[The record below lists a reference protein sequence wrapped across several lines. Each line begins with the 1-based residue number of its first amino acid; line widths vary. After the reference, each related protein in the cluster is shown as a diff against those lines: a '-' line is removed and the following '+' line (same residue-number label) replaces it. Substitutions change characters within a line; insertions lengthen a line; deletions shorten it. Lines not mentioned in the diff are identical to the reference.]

1 MNRHYTMSRLMALA
15 ASVGATCAI
24 AALGGAGVASAAVK
38 CIGLKEGFASG
49 SSLQTKA
56 QELSWLK
63 LEKGLAD
70 SWGFEPE
77 AGKFPNSNCEG
88 GPPKITYT
96 GTSSGAGL
104 GEFGNTDGILNAE
117 QDPTNI
123 AKGTIETKGKLKLD
137 MYVGTDDPPNL
148 GNLNEASTA
157 SGDKNHN
164 FEEITIPV
172 AQAPV
177 ASLVSLPAT
186 CVIPGKGELKL
197 SARLLSE
204 MWRGTAGTNAE
215 GEVEPKQ
222 EPKEKEE
229 NYDPGA
235 IRATKAPSPVYAKAT
250 WGALLVADG
259 YEAASTGVGSEVE
272 AAEKAEAEA
281 GTAAEK
287 FEKAAA
293 QITVGHFWDKGGC
306 TSGITLK
313 VRSSFSG
320 TSYAFKNYLS
330 LATADLFITK
340 AKHFDTEDI
349 WTSYISDGPSWISE
363 VSTNGKSKGKEQP
376 NVKGSQ
382 LAEATESQPGSAG
395 YANTADAAL
404 LAAPKT
410 PYTKEATVSEAE
422 GSAAHQILYA
432 LMQTNVGKTTE
443 EKEAAKYSD
452 PVKSSEAGKE
462 TGSCQTAE
470 LVGTDRNTPYSVK
483 DSWYGIGSS
492 DPNIAED
499 ASGTPGAYPICALTY
514 DLAWH
519 HYNVPNLWE
528 GETAKEVART
538 VKDLMSYITTK
549 AGQEAVNSHYY
560 DGIPSAVKWSAFI
573 AAEIAEI
580 EPK

>member
-1 MNRHYTMSRLMALA
+1 MNRHYTMSRLTALA

-38 CIGLKEGFASG
+38 CISKEGFASG

-63 LEKGLAD
+63 LYEVGKEPED
-70 SWGFEPE
+70 SWQ
-77 AGKFPNSNCEG
+77 KHTNCEG
-88 GPPKITYT
+88 GPPKILYT
-96 GTSSGAGL
+96 GTSSGQGL
-104 GEFGNTDGILNAE
+104 GEFGNSDGILNAA
-117 QDPTNI
+117 QDPKNI
-123 AKGTIETKGKLKLD
+123 EKGTIETKGKLKLD
-137 MYVGTDDPPNL
+137 LYVGTDDPPNL
-148 GNLNEASTA
+148 GNLNEASAA

-177 ASLVSLPAT
+177 ASLISLPAT
-186 CVIPGKGELKL
+186 CIIPGKSELKL
-197 SARLLSE
+197 SGKLLSE
-204 MWRGTAGTNAE
+204 MWRGPAGTNAE
-215 GEVEPKQ
+215 GEKVQTE
-222 EPKEKEE
+222 KEKEE
-229 NYDPGA
+229 SFDPGA
-235 IRATKAPSPVYAKAT
+235 IRETKAPAPIYAKAT

-272 AAEKAEAEA
+272 KAETAEAEA

-287 FEKAAA
+287 FEKGAA
-293 QITVGHFWDKGGC
+293 QITVGHFWDKSEGC
-306 TSGITLK
+306 KTAFTLK
-313 VRSSFSG
+313 VRSTFSG

-330 LATADLFITK
+330 LMTADLYKNKTG
-340 AKHFDTEDI
+340 HFDTEDI
-349 WTSYISDGPSWISE
+349 WTSYVSDGPSWISE
-363 VSTNGKSKGKEQP
+363 VSTNGKSKEKE
-376 NVKGSQ
+376 NNNEKGSQ
-382 LAEATESQPGSAG
+382 LAEATESAPGSVG

-410 PYTKEATVSEAE
+410 PFTKEATVTEAE
-422 GSAAHQILYA
+422 KSAPHQILYA

-483 DSWYGIGSS
+483 DSWYGITSS

-499 ASGTPGAYPICALTY
+499 APGTPGAYPICALTY

-519 HYNVPNLWE
+519 HNNVPNLWE

-538 VKDLMSYITTK
+538 VKDVMSYITSK

-560 DGIPSAVKWSAFI
+560 NGIPSAVKWSTFI
-573 AAEIAEI
+573 ASEIAEI